1 MRPADIRPTIDFASI
16 HVVVAI
22 TQETDWAEIDV
33 LCATLEPLQLSPA
46 VSLNRAG
53 AVLKLKGPEAALAI
67 VEPKAKPLAGYFP
80 FLWAAGRIADAIR
93 PRGFR
98 EDQRRLEPVPA
109 AG

>member
-16 HVVVAI
+16 HVVAAI

-53 AVLKLKGPEAALAI
+53 AVVCTENSNPH
-67 VEPKAKPLAGYFP
+67 VVMVKPAQD
-80 FLWAAGRIADAIR
+80 RM
-93 PRGFR
+93 
-98 EDQRRLEPVPA
+98 
-109 AG
+109 